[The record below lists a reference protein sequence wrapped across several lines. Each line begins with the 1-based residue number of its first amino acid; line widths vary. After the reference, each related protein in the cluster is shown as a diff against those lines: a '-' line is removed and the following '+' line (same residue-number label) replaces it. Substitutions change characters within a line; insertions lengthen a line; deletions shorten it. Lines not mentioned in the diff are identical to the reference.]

1 MSFSLT
7 PCSHAHRS
15 TRARAALLSLSI
27 AHISR
32 SRPLS
37 CSHSLVIGNCYTAPG
52 HSPAARSPY
61 HFIHSSSIA
70 CTMSLSPL
78 LASRSFGGRDTRAVC
93 RSAAS
98 HPGPRAGG
106 RGNGDGGRGDRNE
119 PILKRSRENDLK
131 PICYNTAPPLPLSLA
146 DTTLMST
153 DFTDTVRS
161 PIALVHARGRRRITF
176 RASCRAARWRPPLG
190 GQQA

>member
-1 MSFSLT
+1 MCATLSFVSSIAKRRSRFNDRGPGDEVRESQLESGICVCVSDEWSESWRVLSERGGAKATKYNSTSTVSFSLT

-98 HPGPRAGG
+98 HPVLVLVPAG
-106 RGNGDGGRGDRNE
+106 RGGGV
-119 PILKRSRENDLK
+119 P
-131 PICYNTAPPLPLSLA
+131 APL
-146 DTTLMST
+146 
-153 DFTDTVRS
+153 
-161 PIALVHARGRRRITF
+161 
-176 RASCRAARWRPPLG
+176 
-190 GQQA
+190 